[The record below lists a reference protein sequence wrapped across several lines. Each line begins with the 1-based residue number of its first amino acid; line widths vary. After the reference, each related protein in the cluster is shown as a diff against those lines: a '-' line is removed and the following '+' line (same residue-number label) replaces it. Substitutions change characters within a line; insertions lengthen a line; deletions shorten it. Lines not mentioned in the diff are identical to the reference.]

1 MTINESVLTEYA
13 RDHNLEFARDPYHAS
28 EGFEFRRYGKV
39 IESIGFLFGKNS
51 IEVYRRRS
59 DRALDLIHRRLWLVE
74 SILKPFMG
82 KKRDSYH
89 VLQQLPLEG
98 FGEAE
103 ALAILERYF
112 NSASEQD

>member
-1 MTINESVLTEYA
+1 
-13 RDHNLEFARDPYHAS
+13 
-28 EGFEFRRYGKV
+28 
-39 IESIGFLFGKNS
+39 
-51 IEVYRRRS
+51 
-59 DRALDLIHRRLWLVE
+59 
-74 SILKPFMG
+74 MG